1 MSEYY
6 DKEKFSG
13 DRPRPPQKKN
23 DDADWGKWIAVI
35 VLFSVG
41 LWPIAFLVLFSMFPK
56 EKKRKKWRQSVN
68 RRETAQEREAR
79 EERVARAIRQAEDC
93 IRDIHEG
100 IHDAMRETRPTA
112 AQETLHRREAA
123 HTAQERTSHMRR
135 TTAEPVQP
143 ATKKSPKAKTP
154 GRLLRIIGICLLIFG
169 AIFCVDAVPMLLEGY
184 SYALSDFFSG
194 LGFLAGGAISWG
206 RGEFLAK
213 LSRRTKRYILAIG
226 GADTMPL
233 SEIAKRVN
241 RTPAKAAKELQ
252 KLIDGGYLGEDAYI
266 DHEKGYFVRFGA
278 TIEENTPPVV
288 TEVPKEAEEGY
299 SGILRNLRIANDR
312 IPDEVLSSQIER
324 LEQISA
330 LIFKEVEEHPEKRE
344 RIRTFFDY
352 YLPTTQKLLDT
363 YAEFDEMGVEGE
375 NMAQAKARIAEMMDS
390 IVEGFEHQL
399 DQLYSTDAMDVVSDI
414 KVMETMLNRD
424 TASAAK
430 DFGYDRQQKKEEPQ
444 QLEL

>member
-6 DKEKFSG
+6 DKNASSG
-13 DRPRPPQKKN
+13 NRPRPPQRKQ
-23 DDADWGKWIAVI
+23 DDADWGKWVAVI
-35 VLFSVG
+35 ILFSIG
-41 LWPIAFLVLFSMFPK
+41 LWPIAFLVLFSMFSR
-56 EKKRKKWRQSVN
+56 EKKRKKWQQSVN

-79 EERVARAIRQAEDC
+79 EERVARAIRQAEEC
-93 IRDIHEG
+93 IHEIREG
-100 IHDAMRETRPTA
+100 IHDTMRETRPTA

-123 HTAQERTSHMRR
+123 AQERTSQTRR
-135 TTAEPVQP
+135 TTAESAPS
-143 ATKKSPKAKTP
+143 AAKKSPKEKKP
-154 GRLLRIIGICLLIFG
+154 GRLLRIIGICLLILG
-169 AIFCVDAVPMLLEGY
+169 AILCIDAVPSLWEGY
-184 SYALSDFFSG
+184 SNALSDLFSG

-241 RTPAKAAKELQ
+241 RTPEKAAKELQ

-278 TIEENTPPVV
+278 TIEEDAPPVSA
-288 TEVPKEAEEGY
+288 EVPPEAEEGY

-312 IPDEVLSSQIER
+312 IPDEALSRKIER

-330 LIFKEVEEHPEKRE
+330 LIFKEVEEHPEKRA
-344 RIRTFFDY
+344 RIHTFFDY

-375 NMAQAKARIAEMMDS
+375 NMTQAKARIAAMMDS

-399 DQLYSTDAMDVVSDI
+399 DQLYSTDAMDVASDI

-424 TASAAK
+424 SASAAR
-430 DFGYDRQQKKEEPQ
+430 DFGYDTAKTKESAPQ